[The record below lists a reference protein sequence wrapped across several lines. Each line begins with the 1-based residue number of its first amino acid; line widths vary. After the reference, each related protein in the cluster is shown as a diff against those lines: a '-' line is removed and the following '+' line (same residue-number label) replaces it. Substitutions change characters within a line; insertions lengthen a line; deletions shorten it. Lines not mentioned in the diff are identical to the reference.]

1 MTSIDYRPLK
11 GISEFKAAEAMQ
23 RAVWGEGDKEDPFD
37 LMMVVQN
44 EGGLVGGAF
53 VDGRLLG
60 YVFGFPTRDPDVQY
74 SHRLAVLP
82 EARGLGLGA
91 GLKRYQRRW
100 CLDNGIRRI
109 RWTYDP
115 LRRTNAAL
123 NIRVLGAE
131 ASTYYRDF
139 YGDMAGINEGAPSDR
154 LRVDWMLDDPHVE
167 RRMAGNREPIALA
180 GDIRQITIPD
190 GFETAMQQDPER
202 ATALRLASRTEFETA
217 FAEGFVIRDFDPE
230 TATYRLSRGQEV

>member
-1 MTSIDYRPLK
+1 MTDIEYRPLK
-11 GISEFKAAEAMQ
+11 GIAEFKAAEEMQ
-23 RAVWGEGDKEDPFD
+23 RTVWGEGDKEDPFD

-53 VDGRLLG
+53 RQGRLLG
-60 YVFGFPTRDPDVQY
+60 YVFGFPTRDPEVQY

-115 LRRTNAAL
+115 LRLTNAAL
-123 NIRVLGAE
+123 NIRVLGGQ
-131 ASTYYRDF
+131 ASTYYQDF
-139 YGDMAGINEGAPSDR
+139 YGEMTGINSGAPSDR
-154 LRVDWMLDDPHVE
+154 LRLDWHLDDPAVE
-167 RRMAGNREPIALA
+167 RRALGDREPLALS
-180 GDIRQITIPD
+180 GDILEIVIPQ
-190 GFETAMQQDPER
+190 GFEEAMTA
-202 ATALRLASRTEFETA
+202 
-217 FAEGFVIRDFDPE
+217 DPE
-230 TATYRLSRGQEV
+230 TATRLRLESRAEFERAFADGFVVRDFEPSTRAYRLVRP

>member
-1 MTSIDYRPLK
+1 MTAIEYRPLR
-11 GISEFKAAEAMQ
+11 GIQEFKAAEEMQ
-23 RAVWGEGDKEDPFD
+23 RTVWGEGDKEDPFD

-53 VDGRLLG
+53 VEGKLLG
-60 YVFGFPTRDPDVQY
+60 YVFGFPTRAADVQY

-100 CLDNGIRRI
+100 CLENGIRVI

-139 YGDMAGINEGAPSDR
+139 YGEMAGINQGAPSDR
-154 LRVDWMLDDPHVE
+154 LRVDWVLDDPVVE
-167 RRMAGNREPIALA
+167 SRMAGNRDPLLLA
-180 GDIRQITIPD
+180 GEARTIAVPAD
-190 GFETAMQQDPER
+190 FEEAMRTDPER
-202 ATALRLASRTEFETA
+202 ATALRLESRALFEAA
-217 FAEGFVIRDFDPE
+217 FADGFVVRDFDPS
-230 TATYRLSRGQEV
+230 ALTYHLLRRPG